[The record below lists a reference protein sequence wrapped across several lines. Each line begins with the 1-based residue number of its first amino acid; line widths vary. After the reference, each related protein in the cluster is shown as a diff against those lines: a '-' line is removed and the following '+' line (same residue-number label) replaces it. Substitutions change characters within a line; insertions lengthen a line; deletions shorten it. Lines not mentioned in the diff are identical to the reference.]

1 MAKGVSLGIPS
12 LLKQQLCLLF
22 AGDFPRTIV
31 AFKEKSH
38 SRRPALTLLRVT
50 KSIFHFFTEANPSTQ
65 KSVIHQRGNARKA
78 PSQRP

>member
-1 MAKGVSLGIPS
+1 MVKEVGLGIPS

-38 SRRPALTLLRVT
+38 SRRITLTLLRVT
-50 KSIFHFFTEANPSTQ
+50 RIIFPLLQ
-65 KSVIHQRGNARKA
+65 KPI
-78 PSQRP
+78 